1 MSNKATS
8 AKSIKF
14 YCLVPKI
21 AQGQLQGTEIKATF
35 HQPVQQEELTYSI
48 DSGCMGT
55 LTVTIGSTQYV
66 YKLSDIVGRI
76 EVSV

>member
-14 YCLVPKI
+14 YCLVPKV

-35 HQPVQQEELTYSI
+35 HQPAPNEELTYSI
-48 DSGCMGT
+48 DTGCMGT
-55 LTVTIGSTQYV
+55 LTVTIGSVQYV
-66 YKLSDIVGRI
+66 YKLSDIVGRV
-76 EVSV
+76 EVSL